1 MKLEMM
7 AVKDRALDAFMRPF
21 FAQTVNQAIRMF
33 QDEINNP
40 QGDMFKH
47 VDDHD
52 LWHLGT
58 WDDNT
63 GYMAQEPNSSE
74 QTVIKQV
81 AIGKNMKV
89 TA

>member
-7 AVKDRALDAFMRPF
+7 AVKDRALNAFMRPF

-33 QDEINNP
+33 QDEINNDK
-40 QGDMFKH
+40 GDMFKH
-47 VDDHD
+47 PDDHD

-58 WDDNT
+58 WDDSHGLVTMLDEDN
-63 GYMAQEPNSSE
+63 GP
-74 QTVIKQV
+74 KQV

-89 TA
+89 TT